1 MLVPVLTQLCDTDG
15 VAAATIAQPLPG
27 GGSEQMPNYQKY
39 QDHFDEIGDLG
50 NPSIGRFMLSDVL
63 SKMETTCEEC
73 QRDRM
78 RCTLRP
84 MCPDRVFL
92 NILIA
97 LQAAVDDLPSFC
109 YQVHLR
115 NLDTYL
121 KSRAQRTHEKEPRYP
136 LQYFGE
142 FIIFKKDDPA
152 ANMRAFAAYL
162 QRETQSEVHSYAL
175 DDRWYLGVGT
185 GIFVVDLNRRIVSLD
200 PDGDVVQRPALETL
214 IVLLAEMH
222 RLDVTILKDLE
233 STWYLR
239 VSSGPL
245 KAAQLAEVVQPRLHK
260 LEKSWSHVAS
270 QTSNHET
277 ELLVG
282 LDPASRQGIR
292 LQTLRETLQLLAEI
306 AQAAPRTEAKV
317 PISVAKPSKPTART
331 RR

>member
-1 MLVPVLTQLCDTDG
+1 MLVPVLTQLCDTDA
-15 VAAATIAQPLPG
+15 VAGATTVQPLPG

-39 QDHFDEIGDLG
+39 QDHFVEIGDLG
-50 NPSIGRFMLSDVL
+50 NPSIGRFLLSDVL

-97 LQAAVDDLPSFC
+97 LQAAISDLPPFC

-121 KSRAQRTHEKEPRYP
+121 KSKAQRTHEKEPRYP
-136 LQYFGE
+136 LRYFGE
-142 FIIFKKDDPA
+142 FITFKKDDPA

-162 QRETQSEVHSYAL
+162 QKETQSEVHSYAL

-185 GIFVVDLNRRIVSLD
+185 GIFVVDLDRQIVSLD
-200 PDGDVVQRPALETL
+200 PDGDIVPRPALETL
-214 IVLLAEMH
+214 IVLLAETH
-222 RLDVTILKDLE
+222 KLDVTVLKDLE

-239 VSSGPL
+239 LSSGSL
-245 KAAQLAEVVQPRLHK
+245 KADEVVDIVQPRLRK
-260 LEKSWSHVAS
+260 LEQSWSYVAS
-270 QTSNHET
+270 QTNDHET
-277 ELLVG
+277 EVLVG

-292 LQTLRETLQLLAEI
+292 LHMLRDTVQLLAEI
-306 AQAAPRTEAKV
+306 AQAASRAKAKV
-317 PISVAKPSKPTART
+317 PVSAAKPSKPTART

>member
-1 MLVPVLTQLCDTDG
+1 MLIQVLTQVCDADA

-84 MCPDRVFL
+84 LCPDRVFL

-97 LQAAVDDLPSFC
+97 LKAAIDDLPPFC

-121 KSRAQRTHEKEPRYP
+121 KSKAQRMHEKEPRYP
-136 LQYFGE
+136 LQYFGG
-142 FIIFKKDDPA
+142 FVTFKKGDPA
-152 ANMRAFAAYL
+152 ANMRAFTAYL
-162 QRETQSEVHSYAL
+162 KRETQSEVHSYAL

-185 GIFVVDLNRRIVSLD
+185 GIFVVDLYRQMVSLD
-200 PDGDVVQRPALETL
+200 PDGDIVQRPALETL
-214 IVLLAEMH
+214 IVLLAETH
-222 RLDVTILKDLE
+222 SLEVTILKDLE

-239 VSSGPL
+239 VKSGPF
-245 KAAQLAEVVQPRLHK
+245 ATDQLTEAVQPRLRK
-260 LEKSWSHVAS
+260 LEESWSHVAC
-270 QTSNHET
+270 QANNHGT
-277 ELLVG
+277 EVLIA

-292 LQTLRETLQLLAEI
+292 LHTLRETLQLLAEI
-306 AQAAPRTEAKV
+306 VQAAPRTKGEA
-317 PISVAKPSKPTART
+317 PISAAKPTARP